1 MKKVTKEWLWL
12 ISAIVGGLLFSVAL
26 ITGGVRPR
34 ESLPM
39 GIYVILLP
47 IALIYFIRLTIWAA
61 RGVIKR
67 VRRR

>member
-47 IALIYFIRLTIWAA
+47 IALVYFIRLTIWAA

>member
-12 ISAIVGGLLFSVAL
+12 MSAVIGSFLCVVAL

-39 GIYVILLP
+39 GIYVILFP
-47 IALIYFIRLTIWAA
+47 IALVYFIRLTVWAVKGVLRRA
-61 RGVIKR
+61 RRK
-67 VRRR
+67 

>member
-12 ISAIVGGLLFSVAL
+12 MSAIVGGLLCSVAL

-47 IALIYFIRLTIWAA
+47 IALVYFIRLTMWAA

-67 VRRR
+67 VSRR

>member
-12 ISAIVGGLLFSVAL
+12 ISAITGSLLCSVAL

-39 GIYVILLP
+39 GIYAILLP
-47 IALIYFIRLTIWAA
+47 M
-61 RGVIKR
+61 IKR
-67 VRRR
+67 VSRR

>member
-39 GIYVILLP
+39 GIYAILLP
-47 IALIYFIRLTIWAA
+47 IALVYFVRLTIWAA

-67 VRRR
+67 VSRR

>member
-47 IALIYFIRLTIWAA
+47 IALVYFIRLTMWAA

-67 VRRR
+67 VSRR

>member
-12 ISAIVGGLLFSVAL
+12 MSAVIGSLLCVVAL

-39 GIYVILLP
+39 GIYVILFP
-47 IALIYFIRLTIWAA
+47 IALVYFIRLTVWAVKGVMRRA
-61 RGVIKR
+61 RRK
-67 VRRR
+67 